1 MAEEFTLAPMR
12 RLLKK
17 AGDLRMGEGAAEELR
32 VVLGEVGQRLA
43 EAAVERALAEGRR
56 TVLVRDIKAARVNVL
71 DSGDE

>member
-17 AGDLRMGEGAAEELR
+17 AGDLRIGEGAAEELR
-32 VVLGEVGQRLA
+32 VVLGEVGERLA

-56 TVLVRDIKAARVNVL
+56 TVLVRDIKAARVSVL
-71 DSGDE
+71 DSGEE

>member
-17 AGDLRMGEGAAEELR
+17 AGDLRIGEGAAEELR
-32 VVLGEVGQRLA
+32 VVLGDVGERLA

-56 TVLVRDIKAARVNVL
+56 TVLVRDINAARVSVL
-71 DSGDE
+71 DSGEE

>member
-56 TVLVRDIKAARVNVL
+56 TVLVRDIKAARVSVL
-71 DSGDE
+71 DSGEE

>member
-17 AGDLRMGEGAAEELR
+17 AGDLRIGEGAAEELR
-32 VVLGEVGQRLA
+32 VVLGEVGGRLA

-56 TVLVRDIKAARVNVL
+56 TVLVRDINAARVSVL
-71 DSGDE
+71 DSGEE

>member
-17 AGDLRMGEGAAEELR
+17 AGDLRIGEGAAEELR
-32 VVLGEVGQRLA
+32 VVLGDMGERLA

-56 TVLVRDIKAARVNVL
+56 TVLVRDINAARVSVL
-71 DSGDE
+71 DSGEE